1 AAQRL
6 SPLSHPLRELPLTRL
21 PVAPFQRPLSRL
33 KSVRQVDRFFSTGIF
48 YRFVRI
54 ITLATFC

>member
-1 AAQRL
+1 MSRL
-6 SPLSHPLRELPLTRL
+6 SHLPRNNVPATRL
-21 PVAPFQRPLSRL
+21 INVFSRPKSRL

-54 ITLATFC
+54 ITLATSC